1 MSFLSFCGMALT
13 LLGYLVPYCT
23 RGVAAYTNLEGPSPL
38 LPPSALWKRYK
49 QLFIPTVLDVLATC
63 LQAAAVNY
71 VGAGPASAMRGTLL
85 VFVCGATRLVG
96 EKKEWATAGEW
107 RGILV
112 SSLGATLVGLAEIY
126 SGASGE
132 PQAGSSGTSLN
143 ALQLTAAFGLTLS
156 TLSNIAQGVQ
166 VAYETASVRGG
177 LGGSES
183 LGAFE
188 VNGVEGVVGAVLI
201 AGLMVVVPTSFE
213 DSSATAC
220 ALRTSPSIQTLSLVL
235 PLLFLVST
243 NAYMLLSVSR
253 GGNFRALLLV
263 ARSALVWIAE
273 LSLYYSGQVGYG
285 QPWGKGGGLAAVGY
299 GVLVLGGVLTWR
311 AQNKREEEEARGEVA
326 VEAAAAVA
334 AAAEEGSLEG
344 LGGGKTEGGE
354 SSPLSEESDTDTDS
368 SISEKEDEEEKMVAV
383 KSEPRK

>member
-1 MSFLSFCGMALT
+1 MATLACASITALTAGAANSLTTRLLLIEPLPPGCTGSGTTQLLSATLYVSFLSFCGMALT
-13 LLGYLVPYCT
+13 LLGYLVPCCT
-23 RGVAAYTNLEGPSPL
+23 RGVAAYTSLEGPSPL

-49 QLFIPTVLDVLATC
+49 QLLVPTVLDVLATC

-107 RGILV
+107 WGILV
-112 SSLGATLVGLAEIY
+112 SSLGATLVGVAEIY

-132 PQAGSSGTSLN
+132 PQTGSSGTSLN

-213 DSSATAC
+213 DSSATTC

-273 LSLYYSGQVGYG
+273 LSLYYSGKSGYG
-285 QPWGKGGGLAAVGY
+285 QP
-299 GVLVLGGVLTWR
+299 
-311 AQNKREEEEARGEVA
+311 
-326 VEAAAAVA
+326 
-334 AAAEEGSLEG
+334 
-344 LGGGKTEGGE
+344 
-354 SSPLSEESDTDTDS
+354 
-368 SISEKEDEEEKMVAV
+368 
-383 KSEPRK
+383 